1 MDHDDL
7 TIGEYEEG
15 DLVEILEIDKDSFP
29 TPWSP
34 ELFRNETANPLSRIV
49 VGKALQ
55 ARRRAVVGYVIFW
68 RVADEIH
75 LHNIAVRREL
85 RKRGIA
91 SRLLSKVIR
100 DCRTEGARF
109 VTLEVRSSNLP
120 AQKLYES
127 FGLSLR
133 GVRRGYYT
141 DTGEDALI
149 MSVDLEQLPAG
160 AEPLSGLRGARNGN
174 SA

>member
-1 MDHDDL
+1 MDHKGL

-15 DLVEILEIDKDSFP
+15 DLVEILEIEKDSFP

-34 ELFRNETANPLSRIV
+34 GLFRNEMTNPLSRMF
-49 VGKALQ
+49 VGKALRAQ
-55 ARRRAVVGYVIFW
+55 RTAVVGYVVFW

-100 DCRTEGARF
+100 DCRPEGARF
-109 VTLEVRSSNLP
+109 VTLEVRSSNIP

-127 FGLSLR
+127 FGFSVR
-133 GVRRGYYT
+133 GARRGYYK

-149 MSVDLEQLPAG
+149 MSADLEQLPPG
-160 AEPLSGLRGARNGN
+160 VEPPSRQCGARNEN
-174 SA
+174 SV